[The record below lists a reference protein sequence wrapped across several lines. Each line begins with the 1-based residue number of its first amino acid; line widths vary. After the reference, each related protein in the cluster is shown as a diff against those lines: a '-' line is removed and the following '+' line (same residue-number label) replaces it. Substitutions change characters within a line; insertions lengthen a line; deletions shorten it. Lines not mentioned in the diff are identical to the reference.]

1 MSVRIGILR
10 EGRLKTVYLFNE
22 TKIKDICELLND
34 NFKKISNI
42 EDLIQNGD
50 IVGLGKS
57 VEKSSFYHRDKGEA
71 YELCKPYEEEVN
83 SLEEI
88 DTGRSPVDYYLV
100 WTNKWNI
107 CETYTNDWTTVTK
120 FLNQLKKK

>member
-10 EGRLKTVYLFNE
+10 EGRLKTVYLFDE
-22 TKIKDICELLND
+22 TKIKDVCELLND

-57 VEKSSFYHRDKGEA
+57 VEKSSFYHRDKGED

-100 WTNKWNI
+100 WINKWNI
-107 CETYTNDWTTVTK
+107 CEAYTNDWTTVTK

>member
-10 EGRLKTVYLFNE
+10 EGRLKTVYLFDE
-22 TKIKDICELLND
+22 TKIKDVCELLND

-71 YELCKPYEEEVN
+71 Y
-83 SLEEI
+83 
-88 DTGRSPVDYYLV
+88 
-100 WTNKWNI
+100 
-107 CETYTNDWTTVTK
+107 
-120 FLNQLKKK
+120 